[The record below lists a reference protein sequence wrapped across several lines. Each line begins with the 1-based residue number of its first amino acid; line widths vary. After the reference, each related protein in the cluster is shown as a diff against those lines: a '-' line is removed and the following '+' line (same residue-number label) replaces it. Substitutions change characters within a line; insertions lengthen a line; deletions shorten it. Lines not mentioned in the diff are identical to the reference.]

1 MNKKRLIL
9 EQLDASLR
17 RLAPLCSVSVPPK
30 GWIRAIRGALGMSAR
45 QLANRL
51 GSSQQALARIEQNE
65 LAGAVTVK
73 TLRRIA
79 EQLDCIFVCGFIPRT
94 SLEST
99 IRQQAQRV
107 AAKRLGQASQT
118 MALED
123 QALGRQENQKVLSD
137 MVEELSNTPPS
148 NLWDE
153 T

>member
-1 MNKKRLIL
+1 LNKKRLIL
-9 EQLDASLR
+9 EQLDVSLH
-17 RLAPLCSVSVPPK
+17 RLDPLRSVSVPPK

-51 GSSQQALARIEQNE
+51 GFSQQALARIEKDE

-79 EQLDCIFVCGFIPRT
+79 EQLDCVFVCGFVPRT

-99 IRQQAQRV
+99 IHQQAQRV
-107 AAKRLGQASQT
+107 VAKRLGKASQT

-123 QALGRQENQKVLSD
+123 QALGRQENQKILSA
-137 MVEELSNTPPS
+137 MVEELSNNPPS

>member
-17 RLAPLCSVSVPPK
+17 RLAPLRSVSVPPK
-30 GWIRAIRGALGMSAR
+30 GWIRAIRDALGMSAR

-79 EQLDCIFVCGFIPRT
+79 EQLDCVFVCGFVPRT

-99 IRQQAQRV
+99 IHQQAQRV
-107 AAKRLGQASQT
+107 VAKRLGKASQT

-137 MVEELSNTPPS
+137 MEEELSNKPPS

>member
-17 RLAPLCSVSVPPK
+17 RLDPRRSVSVPPK

-51 GSSQQALARIEQNE
+51 GFSQQALARIEQDE

-79 EQLDCIFVCGFIPRT
+79 EQLDCVFVCGFVPRT

-107 AAKRLGQASQT
+107 AAKRLGKASQT

-123 QALGRQENQKVLSD
+123 QALGQQENHKILSD
-137 MVEELSNTPPS
+137 MEDELTNNPPS